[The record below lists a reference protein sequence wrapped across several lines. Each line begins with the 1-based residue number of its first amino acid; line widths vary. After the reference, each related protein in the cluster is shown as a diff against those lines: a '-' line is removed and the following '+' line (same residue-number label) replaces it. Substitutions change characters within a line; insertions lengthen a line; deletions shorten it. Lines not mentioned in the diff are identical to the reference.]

1 MSNEISA
8 GIIIY
13 RKTPDGLKYLLLYQK
28 NRYWN
33 FPKGKLEKGEPSFR
47 AAIREVKEETGIH
60 YKDLRFRDYFKAY
73 NRFMFMREGKK
84 VSKLVMFYLAEAAT
98 SHIQMSDEH
107 DGYGWFLY
115 SDALGLM
122 KYKNLRDILKKAN
135 DVVIRPAPFGRA
147 QGRPIQRVQG
157 RHDKFSKKGSAGRGS
172 GAPRP
177 RHHVR
182 GYRPRHRAPQGHVG
196 GGAGL

>member
-13 RKTPDGLKYLLLYQK
+13 QRTKDGVKYLLLYQK

-33 FPKGKLEKGEPSFR
+33 FPKGKLEKGEPGFR

-60 YKDLRFRDYFKAY
+60 YKDLLFRDYFKAY
-73 NRFMFMREGKK
+73 NRFMFMREGKR

-98 SHIQMSDEH
+98 PHIQVSDEH
-107 DGYGWFLY
+107 DGFVWALY
-115 SDALGLM
+115 PDALGLM
-122 KYKNLRDILKKAN
+122 KYKDLRDILKKAN
-135 DVVIRPAPFGRA
+135 DVVIRPA
-147 QGRPIQRVQG
+147 
-157 RHDKFSKKGSAGRGS
+157 HDKFSKKGPADRGS
-172 GAPRP
+172 SAPRP

-182 GYRPRHRAPQGHVG
+182 RPRPRYRVPQSRTS
-196 GGAGL
+196 GGAGAPPKP